1 LLAFVREFS
10 RILRTAFS
18 NAIPQNSHCIT
29 PVALFS
35 LTASSDLLDSLSD
48 IGLDASEEV
57 VDSSHFSGNRQRT
70 YLDKDFL
77 ISSDLVEDRAAEVS
91 GKEEDCNDDG
101 GGARVLTD
109 TSKEGKE
116 GTERGREG
124 ADVDAE
130 SQNDRERA
138 REGDGTA
145 ADEGEHEGQ
154 VSSAEGGV
162 ADMIVEGSAEMKE
175 DKGRTETVKVLP
187 TEACSLTTT
196 LTPRQAGSPDES
208 GAGACAVEAESQKVD
223 GNKKEEDEEVN
234 TAKLSAD
241 AEYFAAVAIQSL
253 VRGAQARRANQHLKE
268 EQRPNSAEMLL
279 QRLRAGQLSGAQAM
293 DIYSRRPS
301 AVVEKLRR
309 RRQNQAP
316 GSQPEL
322 E

>member
-1 LLAFVREFS
+1 MRTCLLAFVREFS
-10 RILRTAFS
+10 WILRTAFS
-18 NAIPQNSHCIT
+18 HAIPQNSHCIT

-138 REGDGTA
+138 REG
-145 ADEGEHEGQ
+145 EGPEGPPEPWPATPPRE
-154 VSSAEGGV
+154 SPAGPS
-162 ADMIVEGSAEMKE
+162 
-175 DKGRTETVKVLP
+175 P
-187 TEACSLTTT
+187 EASPGDFGQP
-196 LTPRQAGSPDES
+196 PRIPRPGWRDPWGHGQLNCHIWQSWRCHHDLKICGEQD
-208 GAGACAVEAESQKVD
+208 
-223 GNKKEEDEEVN
+223 
-234 TAKLSAD
+234 LSAMRRSSPKQGMPRRR
-241 AEYFAAVAIQSL
+241 AAWVTYMGCW
-253 VRGAQARRANQHLKE
+253 RGALWSVAASPAHT
-268 EQRPNSAEMLL
+268 
-279 QRLRAGQLSGAQAM
+279 SG
-293 DIYSRRPS
+293 
-301 AVVEKLRR
+301 
-309 RRQNQAP
+309 
-316 GSQPEL
+316 
-322 E
+322 